1 MKNAVLFLFFWI
13 LFLIAINTLQN
24 DITKKRVS
32 ELEKDVANYEY
43 EIFRLKKEIEY
54 IKNPY
59 LEVF

>member
-1 MKNAVLFLFFWI
+1 MKNTVLFLFFWI

-24 DITKKRVS
+24 DTTKKRIS

>member
-1 MKNAVLFLFFWI
+1 MKNTILFLFFWI